1 MLSNVLKVYYTHLTD
16 EETEAHGTGRNS
28 KPGLLRLFPVR
39 MAESA
44 SDCVALGK
52 SYHLPGLGFTI
63 GLREGGVD
71 RYLLNG
77 VL

>member
-1 MLSNVLKVYYTHLTD
+1 
-16 EETEAHGTGRNS
+16 
-28 KPGLLRLFPVR
+28 
-39 MAESA
+39 MAGSA

-52 SYHLPGLGFTI
+52 SYHLLGLGFTI

-71 RYLLNG
+71 RYLPNG